1 MPADD
6 PVDLVI
12 GGRYRLIECVHAD
25 GGRQCWRAEDEL
37 LGRPIRVWLYRGLDA
52 AGARE
57 LRERVRT
64 LHQVRLPGLAAV
76 HDLVDDADEVA
87 VVTAPVPC
95 STLADLLREDRRP
108 SLRTAAAIVSSLAI
122 TLDELHEHSSTV
134 GALEPTDVLLGAR
147 GAVILVAGAA
157 PADEAPAR
165 PDVVRLQELARA
177 LVLGDRPRDD
187 APRAVRLALE
197 RGPDAREDRTARE
210 FAGELAAAIAFD
222 DRTEVLPRERLT
234 VIRRAIR
241 RRAHARAIAS
251 LVVLSLSFTA
261 GGIAAAATRNSDHA
275 LPRTTAVSAAKPV
288 GQAVAV
294 PTAAPVVPRAV
305 ATPAAT
311 PAAVMVAAGGVP
323 SVIGM
328 SRDDAGRALMAAGA
342 TSVVWR
348 VDPKAKGVTQVVRQ
362 QPAPGEPLARG
373 GAVTVHLDSA
383 KEQQR

>member
-1 MPADD
+1 MAPI
-6 PVDLVI
+6 I

-25 GGRQCWRAEDEL
+25 GGRQCWRAEDEI
-37 LGRPIRVWLYRGLDA
+37 LGRPVRVWLYRGLDA

-64 LHQVRLPGLAAV
+64 LHSIRLPGLAAV

-87 VVTAPVPC
+87 IVTAPVPC
-95 STLADLLREDRRP
+95 RTLADLLRERRP
-108 SLRTAAAIVSSLAI
+108 SLGTAAGIVSSLAL
-122 TLDELHEHSSTV
+122 TLDELHLHSSTV
-134 GALEPTDVLLGAR
+134 GALEPCDVLLGAR
-147 GAVILVAGAA
+147 GALILVASAA
-157 PADEAPAR
+157 AADDAPAR
-165 PDVVRLQELARA
+165 PDVIRLQELARA
-177 LVLGDRPRDD
+177 IVLGDPPWDG

-197 RGPDAREDRTARE
+197 RGPEAREDRTARE

-251 LVVLSLSFTA
+251 LVVLSLSFAA
-261 GGIAAAATRNSDHA
+261 GGIAAAASRQPESA
-275 LPRTTAVSAAKPV
+275 LPRATTAPAARPS
-288 GQAVAV
+288 GRTIALPA
-294 PTAAPVVPRAV
+294 AAPVVAAAAPA

-311 PAAVMVAAGGVP
+311 PAMVKVAARGIP

-328 SRDDAGRALMAAGA
+328 SRDDAARALMAAGA

-348 VDPKAKGVTQVVRQ
+348 IDPKAKGVAHVVRQ
-362 QPAPGEPLARG
+362 EPAPGAPLARG